1 MLEPS
6 ASEVE
11 LAIEEL
17 KGTNRK
23 VLMKSQKNLLKQ
35 ALGQCA

>member
-1 MLEPS
+1 VLEPS